1 MEASNLPLNAPLQS
15 LAKAFSGCYMAM
27 LGQARQ
33 QWKDGHLAQITM
45 LDDSIAGVQIN
56 ERGQLQISGSAI
68 PYPTELKVTIRSEKP
83 ISETQRK
90 IELADML
97 KIGVIDPLQFRLIA
111 YREGLDLPVG
121 NRAEWENWRKA
132 TLYNLI
138 MFGDGRTPGGQ
149 DLRVSEEADLPNIQL
164 MCLQQFMAKPEFA
177 LASTEVRKRFIQ
189 RKQFLQD
196 MLGNL
201 PQGMGNPEDEA
212 LVQQQLQQQMQ
223 QDQGGAGM
231 SGLGPIDAMMQ

>member
-1 MEASNLPLNAPLQS
+1 
-15 LAKAFSGCYMAM
+15 
-27 LGQARQ
+27 
-33 QWKDGHLAQITM
+33 
-45 LDDSIAGVQIN
+45 
-56 ERGQLQISGSAI
+56 
-68 PYPTELKVTIRSEKP
+68 
-83 ISETQRK
+83 
-90 IELADML
+90 
-97 KIGVIDPLQFRLIA
+97 
-111 YREGLDLPVG
+111 
-121 NRAEWENWRKA
+121 
-132 TLYNLI
+132 LYNLI